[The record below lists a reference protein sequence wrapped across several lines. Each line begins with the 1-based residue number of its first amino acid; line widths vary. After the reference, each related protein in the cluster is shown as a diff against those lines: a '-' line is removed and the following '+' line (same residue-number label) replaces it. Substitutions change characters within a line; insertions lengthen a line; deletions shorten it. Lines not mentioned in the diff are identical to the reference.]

1 VNADWRDGLVP
12 ATRFAPSGDGFV
24 WFGCSGFDGG
34 ALRVGALTTV
44 GPSATLRSVVGGA
57 LWDLE
62 RDVGWGLSGLGCSGY
77 DGNALGAGALTT
89 VGPSATSRS
98 VCGGALSILE
108 RDVCYGLS
116 GLGCYGFSG
125 GALGWERSRR

>member
-1 VNADWRDGLVP
+1 MNADWRDGLVP

-57 LWDLE
+57 SCMMRGDDE
-62 RDVGWGLSGLGCSGY
+62 FGTC
-77 DGNALGAGALTT
+77 
-89 VGPSATSRS
+89 
-98 VCGGALSILE
+98 
-108 RDVCYGLS
+108 
-116 GLGCYGFSG
+116 
-125 GALGWERSRR
+125 